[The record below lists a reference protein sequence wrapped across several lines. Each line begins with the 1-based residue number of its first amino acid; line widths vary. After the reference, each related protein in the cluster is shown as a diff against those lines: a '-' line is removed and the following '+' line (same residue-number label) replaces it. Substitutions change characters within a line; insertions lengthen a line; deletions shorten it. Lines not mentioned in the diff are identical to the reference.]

1 MAGMSRFHAI
11 LGNANGYRENAT
23 CSARCRRERIQ
34 ESSWKER
41 SSIWKN
47 YIRTCCRRTADGGIR
62 HDSSRLGK
70 NISGMRCAELR
81 VVRARDGWMIKNRC
95 NGYVRR
101 SNLPKYHQPNSNSQ
115 LDAEEKVQGFRV
127 DEKLCPKRPPCT
139 ALKANWRIARPSPS
153 PKKSSQPALKLIA

>member
-81 VVRARDGWMIKNRC
+81 VVKNRC